1 MAWTD
6 GEIEAMAAAYFIGR
20 GARCVRCE
28 GHLYVK
34 EQRDPGRFTAD
45 VVLDCHRCGEEVL
58 WVNPESGPGR
68 WEAAEIK
75 DILAAYDLDGA
86 ARCQAD
92 GALLTIQHTIARD
105 VSELVAHC
113 HRCGRFFRTE
123 RGEDRAAGTAA
134 DVLRS

>member
-6 GEIEAMAAAYFIGR
+6 PEIEAMATAYFTGR

-45 VVLDCHRCGEEVL
+45 VVLDCHRCGEEVV
-58 WVNPESGPGR
+58 WVNPESGPAR
-68 WEAAEIK
+68 WHAAEIK
-75 DILAAYDLDGA
+75 DILAAYDLEGE

-92 GALLTIQHTIARD
+92 GALLTIQHTLAGGA
-105 VSELVAHC
+105 SELVAHC
-113 HRCGRFFRTE
+113 HRCGRFFRAE
-123 RGEDRAAGTAA
+123 RDEVRAGDMAA
-134 DVLRS
+134 ALQRN